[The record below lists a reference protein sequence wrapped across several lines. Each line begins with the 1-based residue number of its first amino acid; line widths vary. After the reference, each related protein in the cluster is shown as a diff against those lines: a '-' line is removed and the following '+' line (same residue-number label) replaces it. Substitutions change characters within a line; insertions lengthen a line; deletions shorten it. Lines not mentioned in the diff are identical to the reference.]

1 MMFAMK
7 TISMKFM
14 NDQEKKMAQSEVT
27 LLKVLVAPSI
37 IRYYE
42 SFVENESIHM

>member
-1 MMFAMK
+1 MLAMK
-7 TISMKFM
+7 TISMRCM
-14 NDQEKKMAQSEVT
+14 NEQEKKMAQQEVA